1 MSEAHAQIWLDL
13 KKIDQENSIQTRGNT
28 DAITVTEY
36 AEALQAGEVFPPVT
50 VFRDGQ
56 KYYLADGW
64 HRLKAH
70 EVAKREKIQVRILT
84 GTSRDA
90 LLFAVGA
97 NNTHGKQ
104 RTLADKERAVLLLL
118 NDSEW
123 SKMSDS
129 EILRTAKISDPGF
142 IRKVRSKYDLE
153 KSAFSIVRRGD
164 KLLKMDLRNIGKNGA
179 TFADK
184 LPTLPYDKKTAPH
197 ITRVI
202 ETLDKAMISG
212 NKEKF
217 SMGTLFSMRKS
228 LVAGIAEFENRV
240 LILKKRGRK

>member
-1 MSEAHAQIWLDL
+1 MEKHAQIWLDL

-28 DAITVTEY
+28 DAVTVLEY
-36 AEALQAGEVFPPVT
+36 AEALQAGEDFPPVT

-70 EVAKREKIQVRILT
+70 EVAKRDKIRVQILP
-84 GTSRDA
+84 GSPRDA
-90 LLFAVGA
+90 LFFAVGA
-97 NNTHGKQ
+97 NSKHGKQ

-123 SKMSDS
+123 AKMSDS
-129 EILRTAKISDPGF
+129 EILRTVKISDPGF
-142 IRKVRSKYDLE
+142 VRKVRGKYNLE
-153 KSAFSIVRRGD
+153 KSAVSIVRRGD

-179 TFADK
+179 TFADR
-184 LPTLPYDKKTAPH
+184 LPEMPYDKKAAPL

-202 ETLDKAMISG
+202 ENLDRAIKSG

-217 SMGTLFSMRKS
+217 SMEKLFSMRGN
-228 LVAGIAEFENRV
+228 LVAAIAEFENR
-240 LILKKRGRK
+240 ILAQKRAGRK